1 MNPDAYGR
9 AGVSQRA
16 ADNAVE
22 ALVRSLRAID
32 TGRPSRVVALPGHY
46 ASVLKLDDQT
56 GLALSTD
63 TVGTKM
69 IVAERLGRYDTI
81 GIDCVA
87 MNVNDVIC
95 VGASPIAMLDFILT
109 ERADPDVCGQLGV
122 GLARGAEL
130 AGIEIPGGEIAQLGD
145 IVSGTELGGTCVG
158 LVALDR
164 LITGTRI
171 EPGDPIIGLPS
182 SGLHSNG
189 YTLARRALDRI
200 PLDDARLG
208 RRLGDVLLEPT
219 EIYVRPV
226 LKLLDSPVEVRG
238 LAHITG
244 DGLANLLRLRA
255 EVGYE
260 IDDPLPVPPIF
271 ALIQELG
278 DVSDEEM
285 HGVFNMGCGFCCVV
299 APRDEATALELLR
312 ASYPGAQR
320 IGRVMDQAGEV
331 RRRQATEGCASRGA
345 PRPSRRPRAPASA
358 SNRARASKAP
368 PRGSAGACPSAP
380 RAPA

>member
-1 MNPDAYGR
+1 MSSDAYGR

-16 ADNAVE
+16 ADDAVE

-32 TGRPSRVVALPGHY
+32 TGRPSRVVTLPGHY
-46 ASVLKLDDQT
+46 ASVLRLDERT

-87 MNVNDVIC
+87 MNANDVIC
-95 VGASPIAMLDFILT
+95 VGARPIAMLDFILT
-109 ERADPDVCGQLGV
+109 ERADPEICGQVGV

-130 AGIEIPGGEIAQLGD
+130 AGVEIPGGEIAQLGD
-145 IVSGTELGGTCVG
+145 IVSGNELGGTCVG
-158 LVALDR
+158 LVELDR
-164 LITGTRI
+164 LVTGARI

-189 YTLARRALDRI
+189 YTLARRALDGI

-208 RRLGDVLLEPT
+208 RPLGEVLLEPT
-219 EIYVRPV
+219 VIYVRPV
-226 LKLLDSPVEVRG
+226 LELLDSPVEVRG

-244 DGLANLLRLRA
+244 DGLANLLRFQA

-260 IDDPLPVPPIF
+260 IDEPLPVPSIF
-271 ALIQELG
+271 PLIQELG
-278 DVSDEEM
+278 EVADEEM
-285 HGVFNMGCGFCCVV
+285 HEVFNMGCGFCCVV
-299 APRDEATALELLR
+299 APGDEAKALELLR
-312 ASYPGAQR
+312 RSYPDAQL
-320 IGRVMDQAGEV
+320 IGRATDRAGEV
-331 RRRQATEGCASRGA
+331 RRR
-345 PRPSRRPRAPASA
+345 
-358 SNRARASKAP
+358 
-368 PRGSAGACPSAP
+368 
-380 RAPA
+380 